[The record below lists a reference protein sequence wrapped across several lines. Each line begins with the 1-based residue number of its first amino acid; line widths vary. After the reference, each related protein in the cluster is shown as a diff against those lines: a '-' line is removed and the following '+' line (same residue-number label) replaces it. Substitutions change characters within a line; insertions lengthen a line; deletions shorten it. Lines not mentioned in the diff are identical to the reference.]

1 MPLYTV
7 REAAEVLGVT
17 PDTVAAW
24 IKSGKLRASKLGR
37 NTMRISSDD
46 IMELY
51 DRNATRTKT
60 PAESKEG

>member
-7 REAAEVLGVT
+7 QEASEVLGVT

-24 IKSGKLRASKLGR
+24 IKSGKLRASKLVR
-37 NTMRISSDD
+37 NTVRISSDD

-51 DRNATRTKT
+51 DSRATRVKT
-60 PAESKEG
+60 PSESKEG